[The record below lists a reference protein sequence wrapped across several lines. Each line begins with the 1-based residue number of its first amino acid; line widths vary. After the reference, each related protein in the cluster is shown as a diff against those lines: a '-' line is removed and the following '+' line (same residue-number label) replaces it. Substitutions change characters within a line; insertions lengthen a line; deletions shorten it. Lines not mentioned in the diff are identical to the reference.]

1 MERGNLSKEND
12 PTKGQPEMLDA
23 IKCRVYQK
31 KTEEQ
36 KNLNSGNSQSSFK
49 VIFYKLN

>member
-23 IKCRVYQK
+23 IKCRVYHVVW
-31 KTEEQ
+31 Q
-36 KNLNSGNSQSSFK
+36 KNRRILIQEILK
-49 VIFYKLN
+49 VVSRWYNAN